1 MAEQSYETTKAFQE
15 LLDLLK
21 EAERKFMEGPQA
33 LQAEAGLW
41 NPFLHT
47 CDYRYE
53 RVTINGGQVRYEDDG
68 SWTIVVSP
76 RDPGVPNWVSPAGR
90 RRGRIWFRWFLPAET
105 PQPLEAQVVPIAEL
119 GG

>member
-33 LQAEAGLW
+33 LQAEADVVDG
-41 NPFLHT
+41 
-47 CDYRYE
+47 YRYE